1 MLTKRITPVTH
12 LFADDGRIPN
22 NPKLPLVLY
31 RGGIDLAGSPDPELL
46 IEKTFADNGWGDM
59 WRNGIY
65 PYAHYHSMI
74 HEVMAIAR
82 GRAKVR
88 FGGEQRRRDRHRARR
103 RRHPAGR
110 HRASMPQAQPRPRGH
125 RRLSAERQIQSL
137 PRHQGRA
144 RQGGRRH
151 PQSAAAVD
159 RSGVRAARTA
169 IGAVAG
175 MSSGWLTFWDS
186 SHSIYVNA
194 RHRDV
199 HYSLIA
205 QQIAALVPSPQARV
219 LDYGCGEALHAD
231 RVAAAAGE
239 LLLCE
244 GAPRVRAG
252 IAARFAG
259 NAKIRAVAPED
270 VERLADHSLDLIVL
284 HSVAQYLTPEELA
297 KLFALFHRLLNA
309 DGVLVVSDVIPPD
322 VAASTDALAL
332 LRFGAANGFFI
343 AAVTGLVRT
352 VLSDYWR
359 LRTRYGLTRYG
370 EAAMTEKLAAAGFA
384 AQRAAHNIGHNQA
397 RMAFMARPR

>member
-1 MLTKRITPVTH
+1 
-12 LFADDGRIPN
+12 
-22 NPKLPLVLY
+22 
-31 RGGIDLAGSPDPELL
+31 
-46 IEKTFADNGWGDM
+46 
-59 WRNGIY
+59 
-65 PYAHYHSMI
+65 
-74 HEVMAIAR
+74 
-82 GRAKVR
+82 
-88 FGGEQRRRDRHRARR
+88 
-103 RRHPAGR
+103 
-110 HRASMPQAQPRPRGH
+110 
-125 RRLSAERQIQSL
+125 
-137 PRHQGRA
+137 
-144 RQGGRRH
+144 
-151 PQSAAAVD
+151 
-159 RSGVRAARTA
+159 
-169 IGAVAG
+169 

-205 QQIAALVPSPQARV
+205 QQIAALVSSPQARV

-270 VERLADHSLDLIVL
+270 LERVADRSLELIVL

-297 KLFALFHRLLNA
+297 KLFVLFHRLLNA
-309 DGVLVVSDVIPPD
+309 NGVLVVSDVIPPD
-322 VAASTDALAL
+322 VAASNDALAL
-332 LRFGAANGFFI
+332 LRFGAANGFFV
-343 AAVTGLVRT
+343 AAVIGLVRT

-370 EAAMTEKLAAAGFA
+370 EAAMTEKLAAAGFG

-397 RMAFMARPR
+397 RMVFMARPR